1 MHNDS
6 IETLLLRHYGST
18 ARTPAG
24 TQERLCA
31 SVRQEAAE
39 LQKQQRVAAHLRQ
52 YRMSRRRATK
62 IVALGATGLG
72 ILGVGLEGLHM
83 LEAALLGQDATQR
96 AYP

>member
-24 TQERLCA
+24 MQERLCA

-52 YRMSRRRATK
+52 YRMSRRRATEL
-62 IVALGATGLG
+62 VAVGATGLG
-72 ILGVGLEGLHM
+72 ILGVGPEGLQM
-83 LEAALLGQDATQR
+83 LEAALVGEDAAQGGYR
-96 AYP
+96 